1 MAVWNNSKMTVYYP
15 ASGSSEHD
23 CIVKID
29 GQEILVEYDDDGT
42 VRQYRGPN
50 RGDGHFSL
58 EMHGPGTSGKA
69 SLHMFEGS
77 TFLEGYWT
85 EDSYRGMWRIKLA

>member
-1 MAVWNNSKMTVYYP
+1 MRA
-15 ASGSSEHD
+15 A
-23 CIVKID
+23 
-29 GQEILVEYDDDGT
+29 
-42 VRQYRGPN
+42 RYRGPN

-77 TFLEGYWT
+77 TFLEGYRT
-85 EDSYRGMWRIKLA
+85 EDAYRGMWRIGLA